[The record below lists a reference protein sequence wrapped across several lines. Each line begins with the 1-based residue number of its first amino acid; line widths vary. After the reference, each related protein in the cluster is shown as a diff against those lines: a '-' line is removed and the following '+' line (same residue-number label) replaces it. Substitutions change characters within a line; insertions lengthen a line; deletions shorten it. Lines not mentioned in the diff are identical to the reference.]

1 MNIGQ
6 TLSKFGGRSL
16 LKVKKYSPEILIGT
30 GIVSMVSAGVLASKA
45 TIRAQ
50 KVMETHAENMLII
63 NKIHDNPEEYKDEIE
78 QTIEGGVY
86 TDEQFRKDKALTYY
100 HTGLGLAREYWPAFT
115 LATAGV
121 FCILSGSNI
130 LRKRNVA
137 LAAAYK
143 IVETSFGEYR
153 ERVRDDVGEAKDF
166 EYRYGKTRAKTIDEI
181 STDEEGKEKKSK
193 KKIDVIQDPNEYSQY
208 ARFFDSSCNDWTK
221 NAEYNLMFLK
231 GKQSYLNDMLQA
243 RGHVFLNEAYDELG
257 IPRTGA
263 GSQVGWV
270 LSKDG
275 DNFVDFGIYEDKAR
289 ARDFVNGYEPVILL
303 DFNVDGV
310 IWDKI

>member
-100 HTGLGLAREYWPAFT
+100 HTGLGLAQEYWPAFT
-115 LATAGV
+115 LAAAGV

-193 KKIDVIQDPNEYSQY
+193 KKIDVIQNPNEYSQY

-231 GKQSYLNDMLQA
+231 GKQSYLNDILQA